1 MNKKTLNQL
10 KKQKND
16 NKNVV
21 KDFNFPENTI
31 DLCSN
36 HISIFKLL

>member
-21 KDFNFPENTI
+21 KDFNFPENTN

-36 HISIFKLL
+36 HVLIYKLL